1 VTTNSGEVSVFV
13 VFASGFN
20 HYFRSF
26 VVFCGKTHWK
36 ANKTEKTLFLIAEKA
51 IKTTDYSGIIAIL
64 EVFQVL

>member
-51 IKTTDYSGIIAIL
+51 IKTTD
-64 EVFQVL
+64 

>member
-1 VTTNSGEVSVFV
+1 MFFQPKVNLHTNLDLT
-13 VFASGFN
+13 
-20 HYFRSF
+20 SF